1 MEMNTSEILLKAAEL
16 IDSGRRSYA
25 CIAIES
31 VAGFDS
37 PEYRAAFRVF
47 SRFSRNEHI
56 DFSKSWLG
64 FPDERRNKDDRVLAL
79 LFAAEIA
86 KDLERNQ

>member
-1 MEMNTSEILLKAAEL
+1 MEMKPSEILLKAAEL
-16 IDSGRRSYA
+16 IDSGRHLYA
-25 CIAIES
+25 CIAIKS
-31 VAGFDS
+31 VAVFDS

-56 DFSKSWLG
+56 DFSVSWFG
-64 FPDERRNKDDRVLAL
+64 FPDDSSNQDDRVIAL

-86 KDLERNQ
+86 KDAE